1 MPVPRRHRRLR
12 RALWSA
18 AVVVL
23 LLGAVP
29 VAVVQLVGQSRVR
42 GSLDGLAARPVV
54 IVPGAGLRPDG
65 GPSLYLE
72 RRLAAARDLYRAGT
86 VTTILVSGDASTP
99 YHDEPSSMRAW
110 LLGQGV
116 PDSAIVRDGGGL
128 DTHDTCVR
136 AHTLYGVDRAI
147 VVTQDYHVRRMLFS
161 CQAAGIDVVGVGV
174 SAASVTPAQAV
185 LWRLRE
191 IPASWKAFLDA
202 AVRRPP
208 RVSGP
213 SVFRH

>member
-1 MPVPRRHRRLR
+1 M
-12 RALWSA
+12 LWSA
-18 AVVVL
+18 ALVALVV
-23 LLGAVP
+23 GAVP
-29 VAVVQLVGQSRVR
+29 VAVVQLMGQSRVR
-42 GSLDGLAARPVV
+42 GSLEGLDPRPVV

-86 VTTILVSGDASTP
+86 VRTILVSGDASTP
-99 YHDEPSSMRAW
+99 YHDEPSSMRTW
-110 LLGQGV
+110 LLGQGA
-116 PDSAIVRDGGGL
+116 PDAAIVRDGGGL

-147 VVTQDYHVRRMLFS
+147 VVSQDYHVRRMLFS

-174 SAASVTPAQAV
+174 SAASVTPLQGAI
-185 LWRLRE
+185 WRLRE
-191 IPASWKAFLDA
+191 IPASWKAFVDA

-213 SVFRH
+213 SVFTH